1 MKNMLTEEE
10 IITSL
15 KNRFGGKIYN
25 VVIAKDRRVFVEVDR
40 SIIREALSYMK
51 NSLGFDHLSTIT
63 GLDSGRELELVYHI
77 VRENSLVVSLKTKI
91 SKTDPR
97 IDSVSD
103 VYIVAELYERE
114 VYDILGVKFEGHPN
128 LSRLILP
135 EDWPEDLHP
144 LKKDVTLEQITLRID
159 WSRVEDK

>member
-1 MKNMLTEEE
+1 
-10 IITSL
+10 
-15 KNRFGGKIYN
+15 
-25 VVIAKDRRVFVEVDR
+25 
-40 SIIREALSYMK
+40 
-51 NSLGFDHLSTIT
+51 
-63 GLDSGRELELVYHI
+63 
-77 VRENSLVVSLKTKI
+77 LVVSLKTKI

-144 LKKDVTLEQITLRID
+144 LRKDVTLEQITLRID